1 MVAVAAAAS
10 CLRWC
15 DYSSETKHTMS
26 VRPSAL
32 QYNFTQADV
41 YAAKLSGLAAVA
53 AVFVMLV
60 YVKGLLLLYV
70 GGTTAVPA

>member
-1 MVAVAAAAS
+1 
-10 CLRWC
+10 
-15 DYSSETKHTMS
+15 MS